1 MKQRLKLFA
10 SLVTA
15 FGCVSVT
22 TAQEPP
28 AKNPPAV
35 KTPQDDA
42 VSREAAALE
51 AEVGKYKDSAPEAA
65 EALYKLT
72 NLYHANGQLFG
83 LVRAG
88 QRFASSQA
96 NDPRHA
102 DVMLKLLDGLEAL
115 TRQKDFTVV
124 ARQFLVRYP
133 QAPQCPD
140 VEERLAYTLDRLNEK
155 QRAGEA
161 YRDRWKRQSNN
172 DGKRF
177 GERGAQLFSEVNVQT
192 IGEAAEL
199 LEDMFDKLPKDE
211 YARHLGMRAFYEWR
225 RISQWAKANQVGA
238 KILASG
244 VAFPVPEELREL
256 HRQMAEHY
264 GYLGQYANAAESY
277 KKTRA
282 IRDEWSAH
290 HSQIER
296 MANASAKAVE
306 MEPVVNE
313 YIAKYPTRDDRWD
326 RLMYLG
332 NAFNRDGDK
341 ARALAIFRQVTENAP
356 ATQSAASAFVQ
367 NNGTEPAQW
376 QQSEQLLRSVLGKK
390 PEHDWHVRY
399 SLAFDVLRD
408 RKKNDA
414 EMRGMLREFIQ
425 KSPTND
431 GHAHNVINQLL
442 TTAPNDGEFRADI
455 ALVLQSRREYLHW
468 PSYRAYLGEWIK
480 QARQNKDLKDRAAI
494 AAEELRKANE
504 EPITALF
511 LQINTG
517 HHDRSDALARR
528 KLVAPENFPKLNDEL
543 ARDVLWGLGYYNQ
556 HYSPGPERAEAATMY
571 GRLAQR
577 FPKVWD
583 YRYAWLQTAIDYGQ
597 PEVAKEAANFFMQLE
612 PTLNQSDSWWRLITA
627 AERNKDD
634 DLARRAL
641 VYIRAAQQKFGPE
654 HGYASNIGDA
664 LLRMKLENEAVAY
677 WTEHAAPG
685 LNSYEAMQCSSRL
698 LSRLTDPQ
706 QRIQYSEQRFTPNTD
721 YQSVYAL
728 WMADDVL
735 KLGDIARFEQ
745 IIRTSIQRRGLRP
758 WPPYGFDPNQ
768 MQTIWNTYR
777 QNEKNTP
784 ENKTKLT
791 TIIRDMQSDWTSA
804 QAEVALLDA
813 EPPTAR
819 KPIER
824 LLAYQRV
831 TRKLWADGHRWDQL
845 MPYAQAM
852 VAREDYNAGATL
864 LTGLLGNIPNVDE
877 PRKQAARSMIGQC
890 YARLGTVGLTYDEKS
905 PIAPLLQAALY
916 LKLGDERLAMESY
929 LANKALF
936 NEHRNEVPVDLLLF
950 VAENTLA
957 AGGNENYDRVEE
969 MLRGWM
975 LKFSEAKQFDEATK
989 ARVQYLLAK
998 NFFAAQRFDVARSEF
1013 TTVINRYQGTP
1024 FAIEAEFGI
1033 GETFMAQKVYDQ
1045 AEQVFDKLANSRE
1058 AEVIVRAEFLRGVL
1072 AHRRGDNDDA
1082 RKIFR
1087 NVLDRVPNIE
1097 LANQALYNLAEVYG
1111 AEERYMDQL
1120 TMLMT
1125 VGRLGR
1131 QSKRQHAPGTQL
1143 SIVVQDSD
1151 LGISRG
1157 NTKIPVL
1164 VRTEPGGDEE
1174 LVYLT
1179 SGGAGKGLFRA
1190 DLDTVLG
1197 PAKKGDK
1204 VLQLTGKDVIKSD
1217 YPEAFKKEFKS
1228 VPLSDVEI
1236 KIASD
1241 ATFEVASGKIVD
1253 EEEETFS
1260 QRLER
1265 ENRERADAQQNQKSS
1280 LRPKNQIKPGN
1291 PIYMRVKDAD
1301 RDLGDEVDSVVA
1313 KLVAESGDQV
1323 QVTLKETG
1331 PHTGIFEGSAET
1343 GELPAGALASDTSID
1358 HSALMAIDKD
1368 PKSFW
1373 LSEPD
1378 GAAPKFLTVDM
1389 KDLRRIS
1396 RAKFFTGEIAGKKPV
1411 RGELRLSYD
1420 GEFWFRAAG
1429 YPSLPEATPIGEFGA
1444 MQYRVYTAAT
1454 HDWNNWQSV
1463 VNLVKNGQ
1471 PVKKGDVADGLLSI
1485 KRPQAGEEESGLP
1498 KNFVAVWFGKFVQP
1512 RAGAVRF
1519 NVQGQTTALAVNSKL
1534 ELNFGAGGRTT
1545 DVWLEKGT
1553 HDLVIFSTATPTMP
1567 EVFAL
1572 RARADLNRQQ
1582 VILSQ
1587 FLTSDFDLT
1596 GFSATEATDK
1606 PAAQAG
1612 TSITLSPD
1620 SAKLNKKTEQFGP
1633 RKEGTN
1639 PTVLG
1644 YWQSLE
1650 DSASWEFDAS
1660 VAGMFD
1666 VVLDYAHAGGN
1677 SKFQFA
1683 LGDQLIKGTMPNT
1696 GAFTT
1701 FRTDRIGTVIIDQP
1715 GKVTL
1720 SMKALEIQNGGLMDL
1735 RNITL
1740 VPASG
1745 SRVVQSEKAWEFR
1758 FPAADVRYAKFVIQ
1772 EFTGEAVAINHVEV
1786 SGDDPSKLF
1795 IPTESDVLKLSQ
1807 NSVLEIAGGDVVKAS
1822 YTDDVTQ
1829 VNQGS
1834 SRLLA
1839 SDLQATY
1846 FNGGVYPIGYEFVR
1860 YRDGAVATVRKR
1872 VKRIDP
1878 GDRIIVEITDYDRDI
1893 TLDRDTIEIEVSVND
1908 GKPVK
1913 LTATET
1919 LDNSGIFT
1927 KEVDTTEKA
1936 DGDKLVV
1943 KRGDRVFLKYVDE
1956 QNTFPGHSV
1965 PRESIVYVNRP
1976 TEAKVRIL
1984 ESRVIPPPPKST
1996 AKAQFIYQNPK
2007 DGSDLTNV
2015 AFEAPLTVEVIDPD
2029 AAKDSRSEVIV
2040 TLKTSDGATAD
2051 VRCVVSGA
2059 FTAVPQADAE
2069 DWALEEGRFIGQIV
2083 MQLGSKVSSNLVP
2096 VTSDMPRDLIGGGKL
2111 TDEEQKS
2118 GDQGLVARI
2127 LNLSGKDRIEASYAD
2142 KLRPKEPKGS
2152 KVSANGRLISNGIL
2166 ASVDRD
2172 YERPMERLHVG
2183 EKLFLVVTDPDQ
2195 DSSDDRDV
2203 VYVQIKSEL
2212 GEDEKVPLTETLAH
2226 SGIFTGSVTLKSAE
2240 KPKPGNFDLAESAI
2254 EVFFGD
2260 NVSVTYI
2267 DKAASTAEGTLE
2279 LSKQLPVVIGTDG
2292 LVQAFSKTF
2301 NDEKLAV
2308 ETKFHIAESYFE
2320 LFKSHKSLG
2329 RTAEE
2334 KDDLAAGRRLLREVM
2349 EDYPDPKYQPR
2360 ILYLLGQFS
2369 QELNSTDEAV
2379 ESYETIV
2386 KQYPEHPLAPDAQ
2399 YKLAQ
2404 AYEVAGNFDEA
2415 LEAYVTLAATYP
2427 KSPLIASVMIRI
2439 SDHFYKQEDF
2449 IVAAE
2454 VGKKFLDKFEG
2465 HQHAPKM
2472 AFRIGQ
2478 CYYKAKEYRQAG
2490 ESFDNFVKKFPDES
2504 LASDALFWSG
2514 ESFRMGKETREA
2526 FRRYNRCRWD
2536 YPSSESAKYARGRLA
2551 LPEMLAQFE
2560 AEANSVEDN
2569 N

>member
-1 MKQRLKLFA
+1 MKRKLKLFA
-10 SLVTA
+10 GLLAALGS
-15 FGCVSVT
+15 VSMTV
-22 TAQEPP
+22 AQEPP
-28 AKNPPAV
+28 KNPPAA
-35 KTPQDDA
+35 KSPQDEA

-51 AEVGKYKDSAPEAA
+51 AEVGKYKDTAPEAA

-155 QRAGEA
+155 HRAAEA
-161 YRDRWKRQSNN
+161 YRDCWKRQPNAN
-172 DGKRF
+172 GKRF
-177 GERGAQLFSEVNVQT
+177 GERGAQLFAEVNVQT
-192 IGEAAEL
+192 IIEGAEL

-211 YARHLGMRAFYEWR
+211 YARHLAVRAFYELR
-225 RISQWAKANQVGA
+225 RVSQWAKANQVGA

-244 VAFPVPEELREL
+244 IAFPVPEELREV
-256 HRQMAEHY
+256 HRCMGEQYAY
-264 GYLGQYANAAESY
+264 VGQYANAAESY
-277 KKTRA
+277 KKARA
-282 IRDEWSAH
+282 IRDDQYAH
-290 HSQIER
+290 YSQIER
-296 MANASAKAVE
+296 LSNASAKAAE

-313 YIAKYPTRDDRWD
+313 YVAKYPTRDDRWD
-326 RLMYLG
+326 RLMYLAH
-332 NAFNRDGDK
+332 AFNRDGDR
-341 ARALAIFRQVTENAP
+341 ARALALFKQVTENAP
-356 ATQSAASAFVQ
+356 ATHSAATNFVQ
-367 NNGTEPAQW
+367 QNGVEPAQW

-390 PEHDWHVRY
+390 PEHDWHLRY

-408 RKKNDA
+408 RKKSEP
-414 EMRGMLREFIQ
+414 EMRAMLREFIQ

-431 GHAHNVINQLL
+431 GHAHNVISQLL
-442 TTAPNDGEFRADI
+442 STAPNDAEFKADV
-455 ALVLQSRREYLHW
+455 ALILQSRREYAHW
-468 PSYRAYLGEWIK
+468 GNYRVYLNEWIK
-480 QARQNKDLKDRAAI
+480 AARQNKDLKDRANV
-494 AAEELRKANE
+494 AAEELKKANDD
-504 EPITALF
+504 PIMALF

-517 HHDRSDALARR
+517 LHDRGDAQARR
-528 KLVAPENFPKLNDEL
+528 KLAAPENYPKLNDEL

-556 HYSPGPERAEAATMY
+556 HYSPGPERAEAAPTY

-583 YRYAWLQTAIDYGQ
+583 YRSYWLQTAVDYGQ
-597 PEVAKEAANFFMQLE
+597 PDVSKEAANFFLQME
-612 PTLNQSDSWWRLITA
+612 PPHNQSDTWWRLITA
-627 AERNKDD
+627 AERSKDD
-634 DLARRAL
+634 DLARRSLA
-641 VYIRAAQQKFGPE
+641 YMRAAQQKYGVE

-664 LLRMKLENEAVAY
+664 LMRMKLENEAVAY
-677 WTEHAAPG
+677 WTEHSAPG
-685 LNSYEAMQCSSRL
+685 LNNSEAMQCSARL
-698 LSRLTDPQ
+698 LARLTDPQ
-706 QRIQYSEQRFTPNTD
+706 QRIQFAEQRFTPNTD
-721 YQSVYAL
+721 FHPVYAQ
-728 WMADDVL
+728 WMADEVL
-735 KLGDIARFEQ
+735 KLGDLARYEQ
-745 IIRTSIQRRGLRP
+745 IIRASIQRKTLRP
-758 WPPYGFDPNQ
+758 WPPYGFEPSQ
-768 MQTIWNTYR
+768 MQAVWNAYR
-777 QNEKNTP
+777 ANEKNTP

-791 TIIRDMQSDWTSA
+791 TIIRDMQTDWTSA
-804 QAEVALLDA
+804 QAEVLLLDA
-813 EPPTAR
+813 EPANAR
-819 KPIER
+819 KPIDR

-831 TRKLWADGHRWDQL
+831 TRKLWPDGHRWDQL
-845 MPYAQAM
+845 MVLAQAM

-864 LTGLLGNIPNVDE
+864 ITGLLGNIPNVDE

-916 LKLGDERLAMESY
+916 LKLGDDRLALESY

-936 NEHRNEVPVDLLLF
+936 DQHRNEVPVDLLLF

-957 AGGNENYDRVEE
+957 AGGNDNYDRVEE
-969 MLRGWM
+969 MLRGWL
-975 LKFSEAKQFDEATK
+975 LKFSEAKQFDETTK
-989 ARVQYLLAK
+989 AHVQYLLAK
-998 NFFAAQRFDVARSEF
+998 NFFAAQRFDVARSEY

-1024 FAIEAEFGI
+1024 YAIEAEFGI

-1045 AEQVFDKLANSRE
+1045 AEQVFEKLANSRE
-1058 AEVIVRAEFLRGVL
+1058 TEVIVRAEFLRGVL

-1131 QSKRQHAPGTQL
+1131 QSKRQHAPGTAL

-1241 ATFEVASGKIVD
+1241 AMFEVASGKIVD

-1265 ENRERADAQQNQKSS
+1265 ENRERLDAQQNQKSS

-1291 PIYMRVKDAD
+1291 PVYMRVKDAD
-1301 RDLGDEVDSVVA
+1301 RDLGDEVDTVVA

-1331 PHTGIFEGSAET
+1331 PHTGIFEGAAET
-1343 GELPAGALASDTSID
+1343 GELPAGAIASDTSID

-1396 RAKFFTGEIAGKKPV
+1396 RAKFFTGDLAGKKPV

-1429 YPSLPEATPIGEFGA
+1429 YPSLLDAEPVGEFGA
-1444 MQYRVYTAAT
+1444 MQYRVYNAAA
-1454 HDWNNWQSV
+1454 HDWKTWQQV
-1463 VNLVKNGQ
+1463 ANLVKNGQ
-1471 PVKKGDVADGLLSI
+1471 PVRKGDVNDGLLSV
-1485 KRPQAGEEESGLP
+1485 KRPTAGEEDNGLP

-1519 NVQGQTTALAVNSKL
+1519 QIHGQNTAIAVNGKL
-1534 ELNFGAGGRTT
+1534 ELEFGAGGRMT
-1545 DVWLEKGT
+1545 DVWFDKGT
-1553 HDLVIFSTATPTMP
+1553 HDVVFFTTANPNMP
-1567 EVFAL
+1567 EVSAL

-1582 VILSQ
+1582 VAVSQ

-1596 GFSATEATDK
+1596 GFSAAEAAEK

-1620 SAKLNKKTEQFGP
+1620 TAKLGKKTEQFGP
-1633 RKEGTN
+1633 VKVANN

-1644 YWQSLE
+1644 YWQNLE
-1650 DSASWEFDAS
+1650 DVASWEFDAAT
-1660 VAGMFD
+1660 AGMYD
-1666 VVLDYAHAGGN
+1666 VVFEYAHAGGN
-1677 SKFQFA
+1677 SKFEFA
-1683 LGDQLIKGTMPNT
+1683 VGDQRVRGTMPNT

-1720 SMKALEIQNGGLMDL
+1720 SLKAIEIHNGGLMDL

-1740 VPASG
+1740 VPATG
-1745 SRVVQSEKAWEFR
+1745 SRVVQSDKAWEFR
-1758 FPAADVRYAKFVIQ
+1758 FPASDVRYAKFVIH

-1807 NSVLEIAGGDVVKAS
+1807 NSVLEIAGGDTVKAS

-1834 SRLLA
+1834 SRLLS

-1860 YRDGAVATVRKR
+1860 YRDGAVGNVRKR

-1878 GDRIIVEITDYDRDI
+1878 GERIIVEITDYDRDI
-1893 TLDRDTIEIEVSVND
+1893 TLDRDTLEIEVSVND

-1927 KEVDTTEKA
+1927 KEVDTA
-1936 DGDKLVV
+1936 DKPDGEKLVV
-1943 KRGDRVFLKYVDE
+1943 KRGDRVFLRYVDE

-1996 AKAQFIYQNPK
+1996 VRPQFIYQNPK
-2007 DGSDLTNV
+2007 EGSELTNV

-2029 AAKDSRSEVIV
+2029 AAKDSRSEVTV
-2040 TLKTSDGATAD
+2040 SLKTSDGAVAD

-2059 FTAVPQADAE
+2059 FTAVPQGDAE
-2069 DWALEEGRFIGQIV
+2069 DWALEEGRFVGQIV
-2083 MQLGSKVSSNLVP
+2083 MQLGSKASPNLVP
-2096 VTSDMPRDLIGGGKL
+2096 ITSDMPRDLIGGGKL

-2127 LNLSGKDRIEASYAD
+2127 LNLTGKDRIEAGYAD
-2142 KLRPKEPKGS
+2142 KLRPKEPKGI
-2152 KVSANGRLISNGIL
+2152 KVAAQGRLISNGIL

-2183 EKLFLVVTDPDQ
+2183 EKLFLMVTDPDQ
-2195 DSSDDRDV
+2195 DASDERDT
-2203 VYVQIKSEL
+2203 VYVEIKSEL
-2212 GEDEKVPLTETLAH
+2212 GENEKVPLTETLAH
-2226 SGIFTGSVTLKSAE
+2226 SGIFTGSVILKSAE
-2240 KPKPGNFDLAESAI
+2240 KPKPGNYDPADSAI

-2260 NVSVTYI
+2260 NVSITYV

-2334 KDDLAAGRRLLREVM
+2334 KEDLAAGRRLLREVM

-2360 ILYLLGQFS
+2360 ILYLLGQFA

-2386 KQYPEHPLAPDAQ
+2386 KQYPEHSLAPDAQ

-2454 VGKKFLDKFEG
+2454 VGKKFLEKFEG

-2478 CYYKAKEYRQAG
+2478 CYYKAKEFRQAG
-2490 ESFDNFVKKFPDES
+2490 DSFDNFTKKFPDEG

-2514 ESFRMGKETREA
+2514 ESFRMAKDTREA

-2551 LPEMLAQFE
+2551 LPEMLSQFE